1 MNPENQK
8 RGLVIIVLAAVAIF
22 VAIFS
27 ATRSLK
33 QDSGTVV
40 GSLGDL
46 SGERGKSGPTTLPP
60 AQGAPPSP

>member
-8 RGLVIIVLAAVAIF
+8 RGLVVIVIAAIAILAAV
-22 VAIFS
+22 FS

-33 QDSGTVV
+33 QDGGTVV

-46 SGERGKSGPTTLPP
+46 SGERGKSGPTTMPP